1 MAPVDNFK
9 QSTGCVGIRGW
20 VCTYKS
26 LILSMPNTLMSDTSI
41 SHQSMTYLVL
51 TVFVLEP

>member
-9 QSTGCVGIRGW
+9 QSTGCVGI
-20 VCTYKS
+20 TYKS
-26 LILSMPNTLMSDTSI
+26 LILSMPNNLMSDTSV